1 LGIATGVQIDENLGR
16 RMGIWRKDLSVVS
29 SKNDVGL
36 CRARASQGKW
46 RTLALAGALGLI
58 CLGAAVGDVLY
69 VNRVSLPIRNGKFA
83 FNKVVSTAVQ
93 GDTVTVNGVEGK
105 WLKVTYAPKSGGA
118 ATEGYVLEDA
128 LTSRQVTAAAVGAT
142 GSATDVAA
150 AGASR
155 GLLDSGKYAV
165 AKGLNPDPF
174 YRMVTESRAAI
185 TDKAFDDFTK
195 EARVGPYKPNPI
207 AAAK

>member
-1 LGIATGVQIDENLGR
+1 V
-16 RMGIWRKDLSVVS
+16 GIWRKDLPVVC
-29 SKNDVGL
+29 SKNDL
-36 CRARASQGKW
+36 PPKLRATHFMKW
-46 RTLALAGALGLI
+46 RTLALASALGLI
-58 CLGAAVGDVLY
+58 CLGAAVSDVLY

-83 FNKVVSTAVQ
+83 FNKIVSTAVQ

-174 YRMVTESRAAI
+174 YRMVTDSRAAI

-195 EARVGPYKPNPI
+195 AARVGPYKPNPL